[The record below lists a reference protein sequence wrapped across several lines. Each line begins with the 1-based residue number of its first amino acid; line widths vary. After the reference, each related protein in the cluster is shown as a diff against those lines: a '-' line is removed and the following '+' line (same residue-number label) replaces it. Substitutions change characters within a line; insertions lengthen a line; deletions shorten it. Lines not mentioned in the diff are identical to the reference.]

1 MKQTNIKYLN
11 KFLIYLTFLIPISLV
26 TGPFIPD
33 LFVSIIAIIYVYIL
47 FVRNEIKIL
56 FEKKNLIF
64 IFFCIYLIVISIF
77 SVDIFSSILP
87 SAFI

>member
-64 IFFCIYLIVISIF
+64 IFFCINLIVYQSF
-77 SVDIFSSILP
+77 RRYF
-87 SAFI
+87 

>member
-33 LFVSIIAIIYVYIL
+33 LFVL
-47 FVRNEIKIL
+47 
-56 FEKKNLIF
+56 
-64 IFFCIYLIVISIF
+64 
-77 SVDIFSSILP
+77 
-87 SAFI
+87 

>member
-47 FVRNEIKIL
+47 FVRNEIKIFYLRKKFNIYFFLYIFNSNINL
-56 FEKKNLIF
+56 FCRYF
-64 IFFCIYLIVISIF
+64 
-77 SVDIFSSILP
+77 
-87 SAFI
+87 